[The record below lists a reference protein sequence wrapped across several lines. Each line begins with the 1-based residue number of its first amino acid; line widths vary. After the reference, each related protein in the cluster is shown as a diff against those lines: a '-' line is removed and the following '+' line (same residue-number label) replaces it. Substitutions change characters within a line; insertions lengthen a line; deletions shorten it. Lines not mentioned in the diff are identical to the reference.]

1 MLHLFRFE
9 DTYKNN
15 FMFKRLLMFLLTFTL
30 LFNCSITKKPEFVRL
45 DNIKVID
52 SNSKN
57 ITLSADALFLNKN
70 DVSGTLKTDD
80 IKVYING
87 KEVATIVSDKFD
99 VPRKKNFTIPL
110 TVAVATDSLIDK
122 KSLGG
127 LLSSLISQRLKVQ
140 YKGEIKYNIMGY
152 SSTYLVDEIQ
162 DVKIKF

>member
-1 MLHLFRFE
+1 MLHLFRIE

-15 FMFKRLLMFLLTFTL
+15 FMFKRYLMFLLTFTV
-30 LFNCSITKKPEFVRL
+30 LFNCSITKKPEFIRL

-57 ITLSADALFLNKN
+57 TTLSADALFLNKN
-70 DVSGTLKTDD
+70 NVSGTLKADG

-99 VPRKKNFTIPL
+99 VPRKENFTIPL

-140 YKGEIKYNIMGY
+140 YKGEIKYKILGY
-152 SSTYLVDEIQ
+152 SSTYLIDEMQ